1 MSHDVD
7 DDLRRLFDK
16 SASTIGT
23 ISPGFTDKVLTE
35 GARRRRTRRV
45 TAAGGVAAAVLLVS
59 GALWQ
64 VPDLVNNSTPVQP
77 ANPSV
82 TGVTSVATPDVK
94 TRYPSP
100 GEWAA
105 SLPRGDDVQAAFA
118 VRQTLH
124 AGDLSVPITGP
135 DVKPSSLITV
145 HGPAG
150 DGWLATV
157 LDFGARDVRPQI
169 GIIAPDGTFTPLPD
183 QPRASLVSPLVVSP
197 DRTQLAVGPEVRDV
211 GTGEIVTSF
220 PHPDAFAVAW
230 LDEGIVYTTDMGYK
244 TRMWIWQPGSEPEET
259 FLFEA
264 ASTHGGIVVTADG
277 DCAGVGP
284 LSEPPS
290 TYQRVCE
297 GAVLSISPQGQ
308 RVFTETFTVVDVAS
322 GEATTLPVPAKSYRP
337 GRGDWSAL
345 HLTTFWEDED
355 HLVLL
360 IPGKNQAIFSFVR
373 CEISTSTCERASDEL
388 QVEDSADAPTE
399 LSPLD

>member
-1 MSHDVD
+1 MGHDVD

-23 ISPGFTDKVLTE
+23 ISPGFTDTVLTE
-35 GARRRRTRRV
+35 GARRRRIRRV
-45 TAAGGVAAAVLLVS
+45 TAAGGTAAAVLLVS

-64 VPDLVNNSTPVQP
+64 VPDLVDNSSPVQP

-82 TGVTSVATPDVK
+82 VTTVTTPAVDAFFAE
-94 TRYPSP
+94 P
-100 GEWAA
+100 GDWAA
-105 SLPRGDDVQAAFA
+105 SLPRGENVRAAFA
-118 VRQTLH
+118 VGQTLY
-124 AGDLSVPITGP
+124 AGDLSVQITSP
-135 DVKPSSLITV
+135 DVKPPSTSITV
-145 HGPAG
+145 YGPAG

-264 ASTHGGIVVTADG
+264 ASTRGGIVVTADG

-284 LSEPPS
+284 LDAAPS
-290 TYQRVCE
+290 TYQRICE
-297 GAVLSISPQGQ
+297 GRVLSISPQGE

-322 GEATTLPVPAKSYRP
+322 GEVTTLPVPRFDRPRMSYY
-337 GRGDWSAL
+337 SL
-345 HLTTFWEDED
+345 LTLTTFWEDED
-355 HLVLL
+355 HVVMLV
-360 IPGKNQAIFSFVR
+360 PGGNQAIFSFVR
-373 CEISTSTCERASDEL
+373 CEISTNTCERASDEL
-388 QVEDSADAPTE
+388 HGDDPSDAPME